1 MFCSGFMNLECIK
14 KLNPSPRRVCVSI
27 AVLFFIF
34 LALIF
39 GTSKAPAAPPWYDYE
54 IIAIYPH
61 DRHALTQGLLYR
73 DGVLFESTGLY
84 GRSSLRKV
92 RLESG
97 EVLQQRNLDH
107 NYFGEGLADWNDT
120 LIQLTWKGE
129 KGIVYDLA
137 TFEPLQIFSYSGE
150 GWGLTRFEDSLVMS
164 NGSAE
169 LLFLDPETLS
179 EKRRV
184 TVSAAGE
191 PVMGLNELETV
202 DGKIFANTWP
212 TDTIVIIDPSNGKVT
227 GRIDLAG
234 LLPAADRSRYVDVL
248 NGIAYDNNNSRLFVT
263 GKLWPKLF
271 EIRLRPR

>member
-1 MFCSGFMNLECIK
+1 MNLECIK

-84 GRSSLRKV
+84 GLSSLRKV

-212 TDTIVIIDPSNGKVT
+212 TDTIVIIDPNNGKVT